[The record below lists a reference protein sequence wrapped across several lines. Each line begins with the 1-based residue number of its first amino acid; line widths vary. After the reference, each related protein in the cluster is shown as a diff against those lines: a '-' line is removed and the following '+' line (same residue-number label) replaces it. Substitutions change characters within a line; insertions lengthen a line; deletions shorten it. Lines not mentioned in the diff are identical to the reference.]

1 MPKRSAVPSLADE
14 HASAGGSAA
23 VDKALC
29 LLALFQ
35 RERGQLTLIELA
47 ERSRLYKSTVLRLL
61 TSLQHFDLVQRQR
74 DGRYRLG
81 PEVARLSAVYAA
93 SFSLDAVVMPVL
105 RELVAHTAESA
116 SFHVRQGTHR
126 LCLYRV
132 DSPQPVRDSAK
143 AGDLMP
149 IGRGAGGRVIL
160 AFEGAAGETYDRI
173 RAGCVAVLRGD
184 RVPELA
190 GISSP
195 VFGADAS
202 LVGAV
207 TLTMPSGRL
216 DPRTQPSFVIDAAAR
231 ITGRLGGTFPVRSRP
246 PDVP

>member
-1 MPKRSAVPSLADE
+1 MPKRPAVPSLADE
-14 HASAGGSAA
+14 HAPAGGSAA

-29 LLALFQ
+29 LLALFR
-35 RERGQLTLIELA
+35 REQGLLTLTELA

-61 TSLQHFDLVQRQR
+61 TSLRHAGVVQRQR
-74 DGRYRLG
+74 DGRYLLG
-81 PEVARLSAVYAA
+81 PEVARLSAVYTA

-105 RELVAHTAESA
+105 RELVALTAESA
-116 SFHVRQGTHR
+116 SFHIRQGAQR

-149 IGRGAGGRVIL
+149 IDRGAGGRVIL
-160 AFEGAAGETYDRI
+160 AFEGAAGATYDRI
-173 RAGCVAVLRGD
+173 RTECVAVLRGD

-216 DPRTQPSFVIDAAAR
+216 HPRTQPPFVIDAAAR
-231 ITGRLGGTFPVRSRP
+231 ITGRLGGIFPARTRP